1 MKSQRLFG
9 GAPIFSEGQLAKAQE
24 MMKALGFSNGYIA
37 SFLDNPRDFPGEFF
51 SAACSRFLKGKIAF
65 LQETFGCLVYYVTHE
80 RTYFGECYSFL
91 YVSKYSEDWPIQSVK
106 SVGDKSFIVHAYVW
120 NVTME
125 HNSEFGS
132 ILVERGEDGQLYRVG

>member
-1 MKSQRLFG
+1 MKNERLFCG
-9 GAPIFSEGQLAKAQE
+9 VPIFSEGQLAKAWE
-24 MMKALGFSNGYIA
+24 MMKALGLSNSYIA
-37 SFLDNPRDFPGEFF
+37 SFLDNPRAFPGEFF
-51 SAACSRFLKGKIAF
+51 FPEFSCSMKYKIAF
-65 LQETFGCLVYYVTHE
+65 LQETFGCLVYYITHE

-132 ILVERGEDGQLYRVG
+132 ILVKRGEDGQLYRVG